1 MGINSANCCEKDE
14 VLEQINHEREQI
26 FSYSP
31 EDDKIPN
38 DASFVNNQ
46 GGEYPIE
53 TEEPADFKYEAKHP
67 ELVDGEKIV
76 IQNLGPDKIYE
87 NDEDEIDHAADNQFL
102 EELNMYELNNVK
114 KGELMQIKN
123 LIDLCNRNGK
133 PRPCD
138 DFDPKG
144 YKMFY
149 PEDDPYFASEADVIH
164 NQLRIYNKEDK
175 NNLQIYQGDL
185 NSKGQRHGQG
195 KCTTPYYVL
204 IGQWKNDQ
212 FSGWGRESRC
222 NGDVF
227 EGRYE
232 NGVING
238 KGIFLNEKNSKYVG
252 DFKNTRRW
260 GKGDLTT
267 DKIHYEGDFVNNE
280 MSGKGRIR
288 FLRDG
293 VDYQGTFKNDQIDG
307 YGVFLWRN
315 GDRYEGQVKFGKMHG
330 MGKYTFKNGKVYTG
344 MFNMGKKMNERI
356 SMFQDW
362 KKNGYKLSDEMA
374 DINGTNNVKNNL
386 AESAGQINT
395 VSDFR
400 NKGFG
405 FDTSQE

>member
-1 MGINSANCCEKDE
+1 MNNYLFLD
-14 VLEQINHEREQI
+14 I
-26 FSYSP
+26 FIFTSLGVYG
-31 EDDKIPN
+31 N
-38 DASFVNNQ
+38 DSL
-46 GGEYPIE
+46 
-53 TEEPADFKYEAKHP
+53 
-67 ELVDGEKIV
+67 LVDKKWTEKRT
-76 IQNLGPDKIYE
+76 IY
-87 NDEDEIDHAADNQFL
+87 
-102 EELNMYELNNVK
+102 V
-114 KGELMQIKN
+114 
-123 LIDLCNRNGK
+123 
-133 PRPCD
+133 
-138 DFDPKG
+138 
-144 YKMFY
+144 
-149 PEDDPYFASEADVIH
+149 
-164 NQLRIYNKEDK
+164 NKEDK
-175 NNLQIYQGDL
+175 NNIQIYQGDL
-185 NSKGQRHGQG
+185 NSQGQRHGQG